1 MWHLKQ
7 KIKVKETIMN
17 KMSAKKVRSE
27 AENKEI
33 VMNKLGLSWDKFSLS
48 WGLKLKFEA
57 EV

>member
-7 KIKVKETIMN
+7 KIKVNETIMN
-17 KMSAKKVRSE
+17 EMSAKKVRSE

-33 VMNKLGLSWDKFSLS
+33 VINKLGQSWDKSSLS
-48 WGLKLKFEA
+48 WGMKLKFEA